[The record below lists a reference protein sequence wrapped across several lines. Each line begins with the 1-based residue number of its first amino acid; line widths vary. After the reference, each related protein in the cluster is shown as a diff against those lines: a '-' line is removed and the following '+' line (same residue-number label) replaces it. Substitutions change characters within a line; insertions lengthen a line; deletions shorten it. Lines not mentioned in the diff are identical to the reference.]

1 MDATKK
7 IGRAMDKTAR
17 AIKRGTKKLTRAVG
31 IGKKSSRGSKS
42 RSGRS
47 STRNSSGKRVTG
59 KRR

>member
-1 MDATKK
+1 
-7 IGRAMDKTAR
+7 MDKTAR